1 MGEHKRVIFDVN
13 HPAQVHLFRH
23 AITELEDRGHE
34 TLVTSREKEITI
46 DLLDAYGIEHRPI
59 STAGDGTV
67 SLVTELLGREWRLLR
82 VARQFDPDVIVS
94 RLSPAAAH
102 VSTVLGC
109 PNVVFTD
116 TVVPSK
122 LMQTLNYGM
131 TLPFVDVACVPPKFE
146 LPFSPER
153 TLTVGF
159 HELAYLHPN
168 RFEPDAKRLAGTGV
182 AVDEPY
188 FVLRFASWDAY
199 HDVGNE
205 GWSRQGKRDVV
216 SLLDDHGTVYVT
228 SESELPAKFSEYQ
241 LSVPPHL
248 IHDLLYFSD
257 LYLGDSQ
264 TMCTEATVLGTP
276 SIRVNSKVGTN
287 EMNNFV
293 DLERRGLLFSYSS
306 ERDALEQTRAIV
318 TGQVEANW
326 ERKRQELIADERDV
340 TALMLELIL
349 GSDAV
354 PGDGQPA
361 DRPQSQATND

>member
-1 MGEHKRVIFDVN
+1 MDEHKRVIFDVN

-23 AITELEDRGHE
+23 AITELEDRGHD
-34 TLVTSREKEITI
+34 TLVTSREKEITT
-46 DLLDAYGIEHRPI
+46 DLLDAYGIDHELL
-59 STAGDGTV
+59 STAGDGAV
-67 SLVTELLGREWRLLR
+67 SLVTELLGREWRLLS
-82 VARQFDPDVIVS
+82 VAREFEPDVIVS

-122 LMQTLNYGM
+122 LMRTLNYGM
-131 TLPFVDVACVPPKFE
+131 TLPFVDVACIPPNFE
-146 LPFSPER
+146 LPFSPAR
-153 TLTVGF
+153 TVTAGF

-168 RFEPDAKRLAGTGV
+168 RFEPDAERLAAAGV

-205 GWSRQGKRDVV
+205 GWSRQGKRDIV
-216 SLLDDHGTVYVT
+216 SFLDDHGTVYIT
-228 SESELPAKFSEYQ
+228 SESELPSEFREYQ

-264 TMCTEATVLGTP
+264 TMCTEATLLGTP
-276 SIRVNSKVGTN
+276 SIRVNSKVGTHD
-287 EMNNFV
+287 MNNFV
-293 DLERRGLLFSYSS
+293 ELDRRGLLFSYPD
-306 ERDALEQTRAIV
+306 ERDALAQTRAIV
-318 TGQVEANW
+318 TGQVDADW
-326 ERKRQELIADERDV
+326 ERKRQALIDDKRDV
-340 TALMLELIL
+340 TSLMLELIL
-349 GSDAV
+349 RSDAAPETEAPV
-354 PGDGQPA
+354 DSPRSRA
-361 DRPQSQATND
+361 AND

>member
-23 AITELEDRGHE
+23 AITELTDRGHD
-34 TLVTSREKEITI
+34 TLVTSREKEITT
-46 DLLDAYGIEHRPI
+46 DLLDAYGIDHRPI

-82 VARQFDPDVIVS
+82 VAREFEPDVIVS

-102 VSTVLGC
+102 VSTVIGC

-131 TLPFVDVACVPPKFE
+131 TLPFVDVACIPPNFD
-146 LPFSPER
+146 LPFSPDR

-168 RFEPDAKRLAGTGV
+168 RFEPDAERLAAAGV

-205 GWSRQGKRDVV
+205 GWSRQGKREII
-216 SLLDDHGTVYVT
+216 SFLADHGTVYIT
-228 SESELPAKFSEYQ
+228 SESELPSEFSEYQ

-264 TMCTEATVLGTP
+264 TMCTEATLLGTP
-276 SIRVNSKVGTN
+276 SIRVNSKVGRHD
-287 EMNNFV
+287 MNNFV
-293 DLERRGLLFSYSS
+293 ELDRRGLLFSYPD
-306 ERDALEQTRAIV
+306 EHDALAKTREIV
-318 TGQVEANW
+318 TGKVESDW
-326 ERKRQELIADERDV
+326 EEKRQELIEDKRDV
-340 TALMLELIL
+340 TTLMLELIL
-349 GSDAV
+349 GGETATEDRRS
-354 PGDGQPA
+354 A
-361 DRPQSQATND
+361 DRPRSQATDD